1 MQNMAL
7 AYHFGPA
14 YIKTILS
21 LGEYN
26 VPLAKSVKISLGKTG
41 TFVAKQVAA
50 EVIINQLGK
59 ALGESDGKK
68 VYQNDETYYITGK
81 DAEGAEVIY
90 TAEKQSE

>member
-1 MQNMAL
+1 M
-7 AYHFGPA
+7 
-14 YIKTILS
+14 S

-50 EVIINQLGK
+50 GVITNQLGR

-68 VYQNDETYYITGK
+68 VYQNGEAYYITGN

-90 TAEKQSE
+90 TAEKQNE